1 VVYNANLPRGTDPSW
16 QTATNGANPLVPI
29 DVQRSIIKTAT
40 EMSIIG
46 RLAAQSK
53 MSTKL
58 KQMPVE
64 SLLPTAYFV
73 SGDTGLIQTTT
84 MGWKNVQM
92 TAEEIAVIIPIPINL
107 INDIDYDLWAQ
118 IKPKVSE
125 AIAVALDAAV
135 LFGTNKPAS
144 WPSALAVAAIA
155 AGNTVTQG
163 TGIDIAADL
172 NNMLGAAE
180 SDGFTPNGIAH
191 RQDLRASLRGLRSTT
206 NEFVFLPNEPGA
218 KNSSYAG
225 GSGPAGQ
232 EGRESTIFGVRSIS
246 VLNGTFESHDT
257 ATANATKAIGG
268 DWSQVILGTRE
279 DMDLEFSTS
288 AIIQDANGVIQF
300 NAFQQRLILGRFIC
314 RYGMA
319 CPNPINRTNQ
329 TDATRYPFSV
339 LRDAA

>member
-1 VVYNANLPRGTDPSW
+1 MVYNSNLPRGTDPSW
-16 QTATNGANPLVPI
+16 QTVANGANPLIPI
-29 DVQRSIIKTAT
+29 DVQKSIIKTAT
-40 EMSIIG
+40 EMSIVG
-46 RLAAQSK
+46 RLAMQMK

-64 SLLPTAYFV
+64 ATLPTAYFV

-84 MGWKNVQM
+84 MAWRNVMM
-92 TAEEIAVIIPIPINL
+92 TAEEIAVILPIPINVL
-107 INDIDYDLWAQ
+107 NDTDYDLWAQ

-144 WPSALAVAAIA
+144 WPTALATAAIA
-155 AGNTVTQG
+155 ASNTVTQG
-163 TGIDIAADL
+163 TGIDVAADL
-172 NNMLGAAE
+172 NNVLGATEA
-180 SDGFTPNGIAH
+180 DGFTPNGIAH

-206 NEFVFLPNEPGA
+206 NEFVFLPNEAGA
-218 KNSSYAG
+218 KNTTYG
-225 GSGPAGQ
+225 DGS
-232 EGRESTIFGVRSIS
+232 ESRESQIFGVRSIS
-246 VLNGTFESHDT
+246 VLNGTFEAHDT
-257 ATANATKAIGG
+257 ATANATKAIAG

-288 AIIQDANGVIQF
+288 AIIQDNTGAIQY

-319 CPNPINRTNQ
+319 VPNPINRTNQ
-329 TDATRYPFSV
+329 TDATRYGFAV